1 MKTELMDAMMTGM
14 GVAGYT
20 FKRANGEGFM
30 VTGIGQPNAQLKD
43 IQVNNIGVFS
53 KYIST
58 LSIQEEDPDYT
69 WLKET
74 VASYKAIKGDK

>member
-1 MKTELMDAMMTGM
+1 
-14 GVAGYT
+14 
-20 FKRANGEGFM
+20 M

-43 IQVNNIGVFS
+43 IQVNNIGVHS